1 MTKRRDLKLTEY
13 EISPDKYRELL
24 YFCRQYDELKDKLLS
39 CYDIRAV
46 RLSDMPKSGRISNT
60 TEHNALTSEKLSK
73 SISLIEQTAIE
84 ADAELYQFIIDN
96 VARGTSY
103 EYLRN
108 ACNIPCGHRKF
119 YLTRR
124 KFFFLLSKKK

>member
-1 MTKRRDLKLTEY
+1 MTKRRDLRLSEY
-13 EISPDKYRELL
+13 EISSDKYRELL

-39 CYDIRAV
+39 CYDTKAV

-60 TEHNALTSEKLSK
+60 TEHNALTAEKLSK

-96 VARGTSY
+96 VAHGTPY

-108 ACNIPCGHRKF
+108 VCGIPCGRGKF
-119 YLTRR
+119 YLARR
-124 KFFFLLSKKK
+124 RFFFLLAKKK